1 MSKKKIK
8 YKKKKSTKFIL
19 SNNIGVEEI
28 NAVKKVLKSG
38 VLSGFVAKEGSLE
51 GGPYV
56 KKFENQIKKKF
67 RVKHAITLNSW
78 TSGLI
83 AMMGAINI
91 QPGDEVIL
99 SPWTMSACASAILH
113 YNAIPIFVDIDKDTY
128 CINPKKIVSKITK
141 KTKAIMGIDIFGH
154 PCEMDEILKIAKR
167 NKLYIL
173 SDSAQSIGAKY
184 KKKYAGTICDLGG
197 YSLNF
202 HKHIHTGEGG
212 IIVTNNRYLA
222 KRCKLIRNHAESLVN
237 KDTSK
242 KELSNLIGYNFRM
255 TEIQAA
261 IGIEQLKKLDK
272 IIYQKQETA
281 TKLINGLK
289 NLKGIKLPIIKKGC
303 THAFYNFPIQIDRS
317 VIKVSRDK
325 IFKNLKLEGVP
336 VSNAYPSIHLLPL
349 FQKKI
354 AFGNLH
360 FPWSQNK
367 KYRMISYRKGICPTA
382 EYLNDYS
389 YIGLN
394 MWKYNY
400 SNRNISEI
408 IRSFYKIWNKFK
420 INK

>member
-1 MSKKKIK
+1 MSKKLIK
-8 YKKKKSTKFIL
+8 DKKKKLTKFTL
-19 SNNIGVEEI
+19 SNNIGSEEI

-38 VLSGFVAKEGSLE
+38 VLSGFIAREGSLE

-128 CINPKKIVSKITK
+128 CIDPKKIVSKITK

-154 PCEMDEILKIAKR
+154 SCEMDEILKIAKK

-173 SDSAQSIGAKY
+173 SDSAQAIGAKY

-237 KDTSK
+237 KDISK
-242 KELSNLIGYNFRM
+242 NELSNLIGYNFRM

-303 THAFYNFPIQIDRS
+303 THAFYNFAIQIDKS

-367 KYRMISYRKGICPTA
+367 KNRIISYKKGICPTA
-382 EYLNDYS
+382 ENLNDYS